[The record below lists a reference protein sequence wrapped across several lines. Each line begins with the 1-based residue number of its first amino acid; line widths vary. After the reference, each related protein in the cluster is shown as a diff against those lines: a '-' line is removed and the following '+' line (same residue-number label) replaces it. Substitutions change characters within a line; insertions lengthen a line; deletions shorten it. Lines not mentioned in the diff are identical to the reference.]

1 MLLECSQCAKMYRVR
16 EGSAAAPTKCPACG
30 GVLKVSGGGS
40 PAAPPPAS
48 GPDPRVKEL
57 EGKIASLERDAS
69 AHRADAEQRARE
81 AKEAQGNIARLGE
94 DLAKA
99 QGVYKDALK
108 KKEGEL
114 EEKQKKIAALEAEVQ
129 KSKAGGGQLAVL
141 KQKDAQIE
149 ELQNRISELEEGA
162 GKGGADPEKLAHLEH
177 DLDEARKSQ
186 TKIADELAKEKLH
199 YREALLKK
207 EKEIED
213 LHAKTS
219 SVEKQLVEASGRAQ
233 SGSGD
238 AGLKAELEKKTSEFN
253 RSQSRISQLEKI
265 VQDGEQRYR
274 TLHAEMEKSREAA
287 EAGSGDGA
295 KVLAEK
301 DETISGLNEELAAE
315 RKKVGEL
322 QKQVQ
327 DLKSAPKAKGAPAP
341 AGASLV
347 AGGNVDEAR
356 YLARDL
362 DKSLVSVSSQLS
374 TLVERVKRLHESL
387 YKSGESS
394 AEMPSVRAP
403 IAQPAAEPETE
414 AEPEAEAAAEPEA
427 PAETPVESEGA
438 EALGEAA
445 AETPEETE
453 SLPLPEAAT
462 EEEMAVEPDAE
473 PAAEESAPAAEEK
486 EEIAQLESL
495 PEPVME
501 SELPADETMLD
512 MGRMGKALRKE
523 MEQAP
528 KKETKRLTGRRP
540 LSSNR
545 NAALP
550 QLPKE
555 PPRELPEVADAPPGE
570 DEPKKKGFFGKLFG
584 KK

>member
-1 MLLECSQCAKMYRVR
+1 
-16 EGSAAAPTKCPACG
+16 
-30 GVLKVSGGGS
+30 
-40 PAAPPPAS
+40 
-48 GPDPRVKEL
+48 VKEL
-57 EGKIASLERDAS
+57 EARIASLERDAS

-81 AKEAQGNIARLGE
+81 AKEAQSNIARLGE

-108 KKEGEL
+108 KKEVEL
-114 EEKQKKIAALEAEVQ
+114 EEKQKKISALEGEVQ
-129 KSKAGGGQLAVL
+129 KSKAGGGQIAVL

-149 ELQNRISELEEGA
+149 ELQNRISELEEAA
-162 GKGGADPEKLAHLEH
+162 GKGGGDSEKVAHLEH
-177 DLDEARKSQ
+177 DLEEARQSQ
-186 TKIADELAKEKLH
+186 AKIADELAKEKLH

-207 EKEIED
+207 EKEIEE
-213 LHAKTS
+213 LHGKTS
-219 SVEKQLVEASGRAQ
+219 SVEKQLVEASSRAQ
-233 SGSGD
+233 SGSSD
-238 AGLKAELEKKTSEFN
+238 AALKAELEKRTSDAN
-253 RSQSRISQLEKI
+253 RAQSRIAQLEKI

-287 EAGSGDGA
+287 QMGTQDGS

-301 DETISGLNEELAAE
+301 DETITGLNEELAAE

-322 QKQVQ
+322 QKQIQ
-327 DLKSAPKAKGAPAP
+327 DIKASTKVKGAPAAAP
-341 AGASLV
+341 AGPVTLV
-347 AGGNVDEAR
+347 TGGNVDEAR

-362 DKSLVSVSSQLS
+362 DKSLASVSSQLS
-374 TLVERVKRLHESL
+374 ALVERVKRLHESL
-387 YKSGESS
+387 LRSGESS
-394 AEMPSVRAP
+394 AEMPSVTAP
-403 IAQPAAEPETE
+403 VAQREPEPE
-414 AEPEAEAAAEPEA
+414 AEQEPEAEAPVEPEA
-427 PAETPVESEGA
+427 ASEAPAESEGA

-445 AETPEETE
+445 AETPDETE

-473 PAAEESAPAAEEK
+473 AEEEAPAPAAEEK

-495 PEPVME
+495 PEPAME
-501 SELPADETMLD
+501 AELPADETMLD
-512 MGRMGKALRKE
+512 MGRMGKSLRKE

-528 KKETKRLTGRRP
+528 KKETRRITGRRP

-545 NAALP
+545 NQALP

-555 PPRELPEVADAPPGE
+555 PPRQLPDVADAASSE

>member
-30 GVLKVSGGGS
+30 GLLKVSGGG
-40 PAAPPPAS
+40 AAAPPPPAS
-48 GPDPRVKEL
+48 GPDPRVKDL
-57 EGKIASLERDAS
+57 EAKIASLERDAS

-81 AKEAQGNIARLGE
+81 AKEAQTNIARLGE

-108 KKEGEL
+108 KKENEL
-114 EEKQKKIAALEAEVQ
+114 EEKQKKVAALEAEVQ
-129 KSKAGGGQLAVL
+129 KSKGAGGGQLAVL
-141 KQKDAQIE
+141 KQKDAQIQ
-149 ELQNRISELEEGA
+149 ELQDKISELEEAA
-162 GKGGADPEKLAHLEH
+162 GKGSGDTEKVAHLEQE
-177 DLDEARKSQ
+177 LDEARKSQ
-186 TKIADELAKEKLH
+186 AKVTDELAKEKLH

-207 EKEIED
+207 EKEIEE
-213 LHAKTS
+213 LHSKTS
-219 SVEKQLVEASGRAQ
+219 SVEKQLVEASSRAQ
-233 SGSGD
+233 GGSGD
-238 AGLKAELEKKTSEFN
+238 SALKAELEKKASEAN
-253 RSQSRISQLEKI
+253 RAQSRISQLEKI

-274 TLHAEMEKSREAA
+274 TLHQEMEKSREAA
-287 EAGSGDGA
+287 QMGGEDGG

-301 DETISGLNEELAAE
+301 DETISGLNEDLSAE
-315 RKKVGEL
+315 RKKVADL
-322 QKQVQ
+322 QKQLQ
-327 DLKSAPKAKGAPAP
+327 DLKTAPKAKVGPAAAPVAM
-341 AGASLV
+341 V

-362 DKSLVSVSSQLS
+362 DKSLGSVSSQLS
-374 TLVERVKRLHESL
+374 ALVERVKRLHESL

-394 AEMPSVRAP
+394 GEMPSVTAP
-403 IAQPAAEPETE
+403 LAQKAPEP
-414 AEPEAEAAAEPEA
+414 EPEAQEPAAEPEA
-427 PAETPVESEGA
+427 PAEAPSEFEGA

-445 AETPEETE
+445 AQTPEETE
-453 SLPLPEAAT
+453 SLPLPEAAS
-462 EEEMAVEPDAE
+462 EEELAVEPDTEAE
-473 PAAEESAPAAEEK
+473 APAPAAEEK

-495 PEPVME
+495 PEPAME
-501 SELPADETMLD
+501 AELPADETMLD

-528 KKETKRLTGRRP
+528 KKETKRITGRRP

-545 NAALP
+545 NQALP

-555 PPRELPEVADAPPGE
+555 PARPLPDLADAPPAGDE
-570 DEPKKKGFFGKLFG
+570 EPKKKGFFGKLFG